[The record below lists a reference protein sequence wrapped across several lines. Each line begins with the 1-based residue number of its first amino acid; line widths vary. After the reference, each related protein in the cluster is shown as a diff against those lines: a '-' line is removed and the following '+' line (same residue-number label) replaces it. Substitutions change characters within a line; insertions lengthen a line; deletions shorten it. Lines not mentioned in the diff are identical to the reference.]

1 MVVRTYP
8 IRVGGNSGDLLGEL
22 TWEEMAELTDGYVK
36 PEITTV
42 TKKQR
47 RIANIDYGR
56 LIRNVSVT
64 KPTAIALSFFDYWFP
79 NISGLTNVSKLQ
91 KKHWNAIKHLE
102 EKLGVPVKYLS
113 TGFGSVINLRVNK

>member
-8 IRVGGNSGDLLGEL
+8 IRVGGNSGDLPDEL
-22 TWEEMAELTDGYVK
+22 TWEEMSELTDGYVK

-42 TKKQR
+42 TKKRR

-56 LIRNVSVT
+56 LVRNVAVT

-79 NISGLTNVSKLQ
+79 NISGLTDVGKLQ